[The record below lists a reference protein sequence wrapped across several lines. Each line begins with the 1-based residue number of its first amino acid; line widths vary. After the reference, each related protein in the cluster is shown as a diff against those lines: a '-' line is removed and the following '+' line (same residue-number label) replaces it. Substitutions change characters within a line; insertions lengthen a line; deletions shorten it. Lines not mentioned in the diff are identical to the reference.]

1 MMSPIA
7 KKTEHCGAI
16 SKPIKRAFTSNRFPS
31 LPLSLPTGL
40 RSRLEAAAAA
50 AAAEEEEV
58 VVEGRRRKKRIE
70 VLNEKFDFFGKLLLL
85 APNYPA
91 CVKPAGRS
99 SGFERRKLF
108 TLYLMALGGR
118 L

>member
-1 MMSPIA
+1 M
-7 KKTEHCGAI
+7 H
-16 SKPIKRAFTSNRFPS
+16 
-31 LPLSLPTGL
+31 LSLSLCLQGLQAPFPPPPKKKKKEKKKGTG
-40 RSRLEAAAAA
+40 
-50 AAAEEEEV
+50 EE
-58 VVEGRRRKKRIE
+58 RKKRRKKGGVEKREE

-108 TLYLMALGGR
+108 TLYLMAQGGP

>member
-1 MMSPIA
+1 MMSPTA
-7 KKTEHCGAI
+7 PKNGTLRGHQQADEARLCKQ
-16 SKPIKRAFTSNRFPS
+16 SLSPPS
-31 LPLSLPTGL
+31 LLHAYRGFALPWKRG
-40 RSRLEAAAAA
+40 E
-50 AAAEEEEV
+50 
-58 VVEGRRRKKRIE
+58 KKPRE

-108 TLYLMALGGR
+108 TLYLTALGG
-118 L
+118 LL